1 MDMLLL
7 SDKNNIR
14 EEERRTERNG
24 HPSNAVYGPTVR
36 SPLLSDFVEQR
47 YLPFAQENKRSWKA
61 DKGNLERHVLP
72 YLGAS
77 RLSDISTETLMEWV
91 RTLELVGL
99 SYSSRFRLF
108 WLVKSIL
115 HCAVQWGALPDNRNF
130 ASANLPAKPT
140 RAPILLDSAE
150 AIRLL
155 DVLRDFPHRAAA
167 NAIHLM
173 LLTGASKSEILYA
186 RWEDVDF
193 KTGTLFTDKT
203 FTGRP
208 HLIPLNNEALKL
220 IHSLPRRDDVPW
232 LFFTRN
238 GTRLASIT
246 YQWQQVR
253 ERFGRP
259 ELRIQD
265 LRHSF
270 ANFLVSIGINQ
281 RDLRTILG
289 HYKPETLAL
298 VRNNSFENKK
308 GTRGIA

>member
-1 MDMLLL
+1 M
-7 SDKNNIR
+7 S
-14 EEERRTERNG
+14 EATET
-24 HPSNAVYGPTVR
+24 AM
-36 SPLLSDFVEQR
+36 PLLSDFVQER

-77 RLSDISTETLMEWV
+77 PLSDISTETLMEWV

-108 WLVKSIL
+108 WLVKAIL
-115 HCAVQWGALPDNRNF
+115 NCAVQWGVLPDSRSF
-130 ASANLPAKPT
+130 ASTNLPAKPT
-140 RAPILLDSAE
+140 RTPILLDSSE
-150 AIRLL
+150 VIRLL

-193 KTGTLFTDKT
+193 KNGTLFTDKT

-220 IHSLPRRDDVPW
+220 IQKLPRRDDVPW

-253 ERFGRP
+253 EIFGRP
-259 ELRIQD
+259 DLRLQD

-281 RDLRTILG
+281 RDLRNILG

-298 VRNNSFENKK
+298 VRNNSFEK
-308 GTRGIA
+308 R

>member
-1 MDMLLL
+1 MA
-7 SDKNNIR
+7 
-14 EEERRTERNG
+14 EEVTRKRTKTAFG
-24 HPSNAVYGPTVR
+24 DPTGEVTET
-36 SPLLSDFVEQR
+36 SLFSDFVERR

-72 YLGAS
+72 HLGAS
-77 RLSDISTETLMEWV
+77 RLSDITTDTLMEWV
-91 RTLELVGL
+91 RTLELIGL
-99 SYSSRFRLF
+99 AYSSRFRLF
-108 WLVKSIL
+108 WLVKAVL
-115 HCAVQWGALPDNRNF
+115 HCAVQWGVLPDSRNF

-150 AIRLL
+150 VIRLL

-193 KTGTLFTDKT
+193 KNGTLFTDKT

-220 IHSLPRRDDVPW
+220 IQKLPRREDVPW

-298 VRNNSFENKK
+298 VRNNSFENNV
-308 GTRGIA
+308 RAQ

>member
-1 MDMLLL
+1 MAEKVTNTFT
-7 SDKNNIR
+7 SVTP
-14 EEERRTERNG
+14 EEQTGEVPGT
-24 HPSNAVYGPTVR
+24 
-36 SPLLSDFVEQR
+36 PLLSDFVDQR

-108 WLVKSIL
+108 WLVKAIL
-115 HCAVQWGALPDNRNF
+115 HCAVQWGVLPDSRSF

-140 RAPILLDSAE
+140 RTPILLDSSE
-150 AIRLL
+150 VIRLL

-193 KTGTLFTDKT
+193 KNGTLFTDKT

-220 IHSLPRRDDVPW
+220 IQKLPRRDDVPW

-238 GTRLASIT
+238 ATRLASIT

-253 ERFGRP
+253 EIFGRP
-259 ELRIQD
+259 DLRLQD

-270 ANFLVSIGINQ
+270 ASFLVSIGINQ
-281 RDLRTILG
+281 RDLRNILG

-298 VRNNSFENKK
+298 VRNHTLENNV
-308 GTRGIA
+308 RAQ

>member
-1 MDMLLL
+1 M
-7 SDKNNIR
+7 S
-14 EEERRTERNG
+14 EATET
-24 HPSNAVYGPTVR
+24 AM
-36 SPLLSDFVEQR
+36 PLLSDFVQER

-77 RLSDISTETLMEWV
+77 PLSDISTETLMEWV

-108 WLVKSIL
+108 WLVKAIL
-115 HCAVQWGALPDNRNF
+115 NCAVQWGVLPDSRSF

-140 RAPILLDSAE
+140 RTPILLDSSE
-150 AIRLL
+150 VIRLL

-193 KTGTLFTDKT
+193 KNGTLFTDKT

-220 IHSLPRRDDVPW
+220 IQKLPRRDDVPW

-253 ERFGRP
+253 EIFGRP
-259 ELRIQD
+259 DLRLQD

-281 RDLRTILG
+281 RDLRNILG

-298 VRNNSFENKK
+298 VRNNSFEK
-308 GTRGIA
+308 R

>member
-1 MDMLLL
+1 MPRFLADGEQNKATHAGI
-7 SDKNNIR
+7 S
-14 EEERRTERNG
+14 
-24 HPSNAVYGPTVR
+24 
-36 SPLLSDFVEQR
+36 SPESLFCDFVQDC
-47 YLPFAQENKRSWKA
+47 YLPFAQKNKRSWKA

-72 YLGAS
+72 YLGAL
-77 RLSDISTETLMEWV
+77 RLSDISTDTLMEWV
-91 RTLELVGL
+91 RMLELIGL
-99 SYSSRFRLF
+99 SYGSRFRLF

-115 HCAVQWGALPDNRNF
+115 HCAVQWGVLPDSRSF
-130 ASANLPAKPT
+130 ASANLPAKPA
-140 RAPILLDSAE
+140 RPPILLTSSD

-193 KTGTLFTDKT
+193 KNGTLFTDKT

-220 IHSLPRRDDVPW
+220 IQKLPREEGIPW

-298 VRNNSFENKK
+298 VRNNSFENNA
-308 GTRGIA
+308 RAQ

>member
-1 MDMLLL
+1 MAD
-7 SDKNNIR
+7 
-14 EEERRTERNG
+14 
-24 HPSNAVYGPTVR
+24 NASMGL
-36 SPLLSDFVEQR
+36 SPLLSDFVQER
-47 YLPFAQENKRSWKA
+47 YLPFVQENKRSWKA
-61 DKGNLERHVLP
+61 DKSNLERHILP
-72 YLGAS
+72 HLGS
-77 RLSDISTETLMEWV
+77 YRLSDISTDILKSWV
-91 RTLELVGL
+91 STLELTGL
-99 SYSSRFRLF
+99 SYSSCFRLF
-108 WLVKSIL
+108 WLAKYVL
-115 HCAVQWGALPDNRNF
+115 NCAVRWGAL
-130 ASANLPAKPT
+130 ASDAAFKAANLPAMPH
-140 RAPILLDSAE
+140 RQPVLLGAEDIL
-150 AIRLL
+150 RLIDIL
-155 DVLRDFPHRAAA
+155 KTYRHRAAA
-167 NAIHLM
+167 SAIHLM

-193 KTGTLFTDKT
+193 ERGTLVTSKT

-246 YQWQQVR
+246 REWYQIR
-253 ERFGRP
+253 GLLGRP
-259 ELRIQD
+259 EMRLQD

-298 VRNNSFENKK
+298 VRNHSLRNQGASL
-308 GTRGIA
+308 

>member
-1 MDMLLL
+1 MFSL
-7 SDKNNIR
+7 SDEDKLPGK
-14 EEERRTERNG
+14 ETHTGTDASAPGAGNG
-24 HPSNAVYGPTVR
+24 ASFP
-36 SPLLSDFVEQR
+36 SPLLSDFVQER
-47 YLPFAQENKRSWKA
+47 YLPFARETKRSWKA
-61 DKGNLERHVLP
+61 DERNLDRHVLP
-72 YLGAS
+72 HLGAY
-77 RLSDISTETLMEWV
+77 RLNSITTEVLMDWTNTLKL
-91 RTLELVGL
+91 TGL
-99 SYSSRFRLF
+99 TYSSCFRMF
-108 WLVKSIL
+108 WLLKYVL
-115 HCAVQWGALPDNRNF
+115 NCAVQWGILSDSRNF

-140 RAPILLDSAE
+140 RTPILLDSSE
-150 AIRLL
+150 VIRLL
-155 DVLRDFPHRAAA
+155 DVLREFPHRAAA

-193 KTGTLFTDKT
+193 KNGTLFTDKT

-220 IHSLPRRDDVPW
+220 IQKLPRRDDVPW

-253 ERFGRP
+253 ELFGRP
-259 ELRIQD
+259 ELRLQD

-281 RDLRTILG
+281 RDLRGILG

-298 VRNNSFENKK
+298 VLKNCIKCQQS
-308 GTRGIA
+308 